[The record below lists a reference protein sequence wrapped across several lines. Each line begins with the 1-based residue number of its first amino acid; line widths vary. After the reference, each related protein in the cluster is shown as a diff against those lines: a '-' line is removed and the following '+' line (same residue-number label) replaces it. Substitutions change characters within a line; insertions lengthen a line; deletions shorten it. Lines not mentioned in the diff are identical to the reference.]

1 MGMSKHDL
9 ERRKQNIK
17 HRIEELEKEAKY
29 DPLKRKPK
37 IHEELE
43 KLKKQLEENY

>member
-9 ERRKQNIK
+9 ERKRQNMK
-17 HRIEELEKEAKY
+17 RRVEELEAIAKN
-29 DPLKRKPK
+29 DPLKRKPQ

-43 KLKKQLEENY
+43 KLKKQLAEN